1 MTHEPD
7 DGSGQHR
14 YDEIVEFGSG
24 RTSGRGRMS
33 GRPWLSRWLLTGLV
47 LAAAVTL
54 VLQETGHQ
62 ARPAARNPSQAPPMR
77 LIVVGHRLLGV
88 TAGWELFAR
97 GPDDL
102 VRVELARGLVHL
114 TYVPPLETGNPDI
127 AFVMEPGEAIIRS
140 SDLVPGYVVPD
151 GGQARQLA
159 GPLAVSGPMI
169 PGPASA
175 KAVWVMTGLPAAPAL
190 SLVTLAGHRSGPS
203 IPFPHDAPQLPATAV
218 SDGRGNVLLITG
230 NFVVYHAGPGWDR
243 LVPGTPIAVG
253 PASWL
258 VLACNAQYQHCR
270 NEVIDTASGSRRVL
284 PGRVNDQ
291 PYYFA
296 WPPTGVISPDGSTAA
311 IAARGPGGKPTV
323 HLIDLRTGATRDLG
337 VSLGGQGSGFALA
350 TDFSAHSM
358 AWSPDSRWLFVAGAG
373 GKLIA
378 IDASTGRAASLGVNV
393 GPVDQVAVR
402 A

>member
-1 MTHEPD
+1 VTHAPD

-24 RTSGRGRMS
+24 SGRRLA
-33 GRPWLSRWLLTGLV
+33 GRPWLSRALMTGLV

-54 VLQETGHQ
+54 VVQAGGHQ
-62 ARPAARNPSQAPPMR
+62 ARPAAKNPSQVPPMR
-77 LIVVGHRLLGV
+77 LMVIGHRLLGV
-88 TAGWELFAR
+88 TAGWQLFAR

-102 VRVELARGLVHL
+102 VRIQLARGLVHQ

-127 AFVMEPGEAIIRS
+127 AFVIEPGEAIIRS

-169 PGPASA
+169 PGPAGA
-175 KAVWVMTGLPAAPAL
+175 QAVWVITGLPAAPAL

-218 SDGRGNVLLITG
+218 SDGRGNVLVITG
-230 NFVVYHAGPGWDR
+230 NFAVYDAGPGWDR

-270 NEVIDTASGSRRVL
+270 NEVIDTASGARRVL
-284 PGRVNDQ
+284 PGRVTDQ
-291 PYYFA
+291 PYFFS

-311 IAARGPGGKPTV
+311 IVGSGPGGKVTLQ
-323 HLIDLRTGATRDLG
+323 LIDLRTGAARDIGL
-337 VSLGGQGSGFALA
+337 SLSGQGNGFPLG

-358 AWSPDSRWLFVAGAG
+358 VWSPDSRWLFVAAASGR
-373 GKLIA
+373 LLA
-378 IDASTGRAASLGVNV
+378 IDASTGRVEGLGVTI
-393 GPVDQVAVR
+393 GPVDQVAIR